1 MITKYTVKCTLDKKK
16 GHYVNVVFSSG
27 FGLYNQNKPYSPDDN
42 IEIHGWTFEP
52 EDIELELY
60 PPITR
65 YNLTPLVADNEIDW
79 VIINN

>member
-16 GHYVNVVFSSG
+16 GHYVNVIFSSG
-27 FGLYNQNKPYSPDDN
+27 FGLYGQTSLHSPEDN

-52 EDIELELY
+52 EDIDLEFY

-65 YNLTPLVADNEIDW
+65 YNLTPFVAENEMDW
-79 VIINN
+79 VIFNN

>member
-16 GHYVNVVFSSG
+16 GHYVNVIFSSG
-27 FGLYNQNKPYSPDDN
+27 FGLYGQTSLHSPEDN

-52 EDIELELY
+52 EDIDLELY

-65 YNLTPLVADNEIDW
+65 YNLTPLVAENEMDW